1 MKYQF
6 LDNAGNVTEAE
17 QESYADAQSYAES
30 HNLMCLSMPY
40 DLFVATFRKKIKL
53 LEGHAQYSWLS
64 EYAEKI
70 IRMNQ
75 GFGYQAIAANDF
87 MEKIIIMPLAD
98 LQGWLEENAIS
109 EGKKGTVKPYQ
120 QKMINGLTGSEKGIT
135 IEIPVGMGKAKSNLQ
150 NNATKKARKG
160 R

>member
-17 QESYADAQSYAES
+17 QESYADAQSYAVS
-30 HNLMCLSMPY
+30 S
-40 DLFVATFRKKIKL
+40 FRKKIKL
-53 LEGHAQYSWLS
+53 LESHAQYSWLS

>member
-1 MKYQF
+1 
-6 LDNAGNVTEAE
+6 
-17 QESYADAQSYAES
+17 
-30 HNLMCLSMPY
+30 
-40 DLFVATFRKKIKL
+40 
-53 LEGHAQYSWLS
+53 
-64 EYAEKI
+64 
-70 IRMNQ
+70 MNQ

-135 IEIPVGMGKAKSNLQ
+135 IEIPLGMGKAKSNLQ